1 MSPDIA
7 IAAFPENGCT
17 VQAVSRVQPM
27 QRVTTDKRIPATAD
41 TTLLALRGVNP
52 VRRMQP
58 ARGHQQLPADPVII
72 DPITINVLLA
82 LQMRLV
88 QVQVLPVTPDIK
100 KKVILALKAVRT
112 VAPSVTDRPVK
123 NANPTNSFTAISVLT
138 AIQVQ

>member
-1 MSPDIA
+1 MEDIA
-7 IAAFPENGCT
+7 IAAIPENGCPVRT
-17 VQAVSRVQPM
+17 VCRVRPM

-41 TTLLALRGVNP
+41 TILLALRGVNL

-58 ARGHQQLPADPVII
+58 ARGHQQLPVNPVIT
-72 DPITINVLLA
+72 DPLTINVLPVPPMRHVLTA
-82 LQMRLV
+82 LLSVITAINWKTALV
-88 QVQVLPVTPDIK
+88 
-100 KKVILALKAVRT
+100 LKAVRT